1 MGTNKFNI
9 SMANTSGSGKE
20 TDSIR
25 DWESKVSVELRRKE
39 SQLILAK
46 KEKLEL
52 EKEVNKLI
60 IENGE
65 VEQAIKAELDEIKQ
79 YDEMDKIL
87 TEKIAELEANLKLL
101 RRCIEKQRECLN
113 VCGVAQAVQEGEKK
127 ELKNRIKGE
136 AANYEDKLSVAKK
149 ELQEL
154 ESEYACTLELK
165 QKTEKT
171 VDADFEEL
179 QCKIQLVDLEINKLS
194 MENQTDETFLVS
206 LEQECMELKSKV
218 VKKKL
223 DIEKVTEEF
232 ALRKVEEA
240 SLESRI
246 KVLNNKLQSEQDS
259 LYSSKQK
266 QCKLHCQIK
275 ELLEKEDSLKCK
287 KASLQMEILDIKK
300 VVTELDNLNVHVE
313 NVSLQVQACQNEAER
328 LSGIGDA
335 KKQVESE
342 LSELLEKSA
351 LTSSNIEALNEEFCR
366 LESIE
371 SRKANLDE
379 LINAEKSLI
388 ESEVGKRDENQ
399 SQLSNKEKM
408 LEELA
413 KECEN
418 SCNKVSQ
425 TEISLHEKQNLLQN
439 TIRPRMEELKRL
451 KDVVETADIE
461 VSVKEKEKNEMLMY
475 VSRRTNEASLQSKA
489 KLDEL
494 KASLD
499 EKMNLFKDTS
509 SMVEKLEQEVS
520 VQEEF
525 LEGELERVNREEK
538 KKIENAVEPVLRNY
552 EDRRSKEVEKQ
563 WQEELTNANKILSP
577 AERKKVQFST
587 KGVNLETSSPIVI
600 NLDSQDKT
608 NRPPK
613 LAVFPKQPTN

>member
-1 MGTNKFNI
+1 
-9 SMANTSGSGKE
+9 
-20 TDSIR
+20 
-25 DWESKVSVELRRKE
+25 
-39 SQLILAK
+39 
-46 KEKLEL
+46 
-52 EKEVNKLI
+52 VNKLI

-101 RRCIEKQRECLN
+101 RRCVEKQRECLN

-127 ELKNRIKGE
+127 ELKNKIKGE
-136 AANYEDKLSVAKK
+136 TANYEDKLSVAKK

-154 ESEYACTLELK
+154 KSEYASTFEHK

-171 VDADFEEL
+171 VNADFEEL
-179 QCKIQLVDLEINKLS
+179 QYKIQQFDLEINKLS
-194 MENQTDETFLVS
+194 MENQTDEAFLQS
-206 LEQECMELKSKV
+206 LEQECMELKSNAA
-218 VKKKL
+218 KKKL
-223 DIEKVTEEF
+223 DVEKVTGEL
-232 ALRKVEEA
+232 ALRKAEEA

-246 KVLNNKLQSEQDS
+246 KVLKNKLQGEQDS

-275 ELLEKEDSLKCK
+275 ELLEKEDNLKSK
-287 KASLQMEILDIKK
+287 KASLQMEIMDIKK
-300 VVTELDNLNVHVE
+300 VVAELDNLNVHVE

-328 LSGIGDA
+328 LSSIGDD
-335 KKQVESE
+335 KKQVELE

-351 LTSSNIEALNEEFCR
+351 LTNSNIEALNEEFCR
-366 LESIE
+366 LENIE

-379 LINAEKSLI
+379 LINTEKSHI

-399 SQLSNKEKM
+399 SQLSIKEKM
-408 LEELA
+408 LEELV

-439 TIRPRMEELKRL
+439 NLRPRMEELKRL

-489 KLDEL
+489 KLDDL

-525 LEGELERVNREEK
+525 LKGELERVNREEE

-563 WQEELTNANKILSP
+563 WQDELANANKILSP

-613 LAVFPKQPTN
+613 LAMFPKQPTN

>member
-1 MGTNKFNI
+1 
-9 SMANTSGSGKE
+9 MANTSGSGKE

-101 RRCIEKQRECLN
+101 RRCVEKQRECLN

-136 AANYEDKLSVAKK
+136 TANYEGKLSVAKK

-154 ESEYACTLELK
+154 ESEYASTLELK

-179 QCKIQLVDLEINKLS
+179 QYKIQQVDLEISKLS
-194 MENQTDETFLVS
+194 MENQTDEAFLLS
-206 LEQECMELKSKV
+206 LEQQCTELKSNV

-275 ELLEKEDSLKCK
+275 ELLEKEDNLKGK

-300 VVTELDNLNVHVE
+300 VVAELDNLNVHVE

-328 LSGIGDA
+328 LSGIRDD

-342 LSELLEKSA
+342 LSELIEKSA

-366 LESIE
+366 LENIE
-371 SRKANLDE
+371 SRKVNLDE

-408 LEELA
+408 LEELV

-439 TIRPRMEELKRL
+439 NLRPRMEELKRL

-499 EKMNLFKDTS
+499 EKMNLFKVTS
-509 SMVEKLEQEVS
+509 SIVEKLEQEVS

-525 LEGELERVNREEK
+525 LKGELERVNREEE

-577 AERKKVQFST
+577 AERKKIQFST

>member
-1 MGTNKFNI
+1 
-9 SMANTSGSGKE
+9 MANTSGSGKE

-101 RRCIEKQRECLN
+101 RRCVEKQRECLN

-136 AANYEDKLSVAKK
+136 TANYEGKLSVAKK

-154 ESEYACTLELK
+154 ESEYASTLELK

-179 QCKIQLVDLEINKLS
+179 QYKIQQVDLEINKLS
-194 MENQTDETFLVS
+194 MENQTDEAFLLS
-206 LEQECMELKSKV
+206 LEQECTELNSNV

-232 ALRKVEEA
+232 ALRKIEEA

-246 KVLNNKLQSEQDS
+246 KVLNIKLQSEQDS

-275 ELLEKEDSLKCK
+275 ELLEKEDNLKGK

-300 VVTELDNLNVHVE
+300 VVAELDNLNVHVE

-328 LSGIGDA
+328 LSGIRDD
-335 KKQVESE
+335 KKTSRIG
-342 LSELLEKSA
+342 A
-351 LTSSNIEALNEEFCR
+351 L
-366 LESIE
+366 
-371 SRKANLDE
+371 
-379 LINAEKSLI
+379 
-388 ESEVGKRDENQ
+388 
-399 SQLSNKEKM
+399 
-408 LEELA
+408 
-413 KECEN
+413 
-418 SCNKVSQ
+418 
-425 TEISLHEKQNLLQN
+425 
-439 TIRPRMEELKRL
+439 
-451 KDVVETADIE
+451 
-461 VSVKEKEKNEMLMY
+461 
-475 VSRRTNEASLQSKA
+475 
-489 KLDEL
+489 
-494 KASLD
+494 
-499 EKMNLFKDTS
+499 
-509 SMVEKLEQEVS
+509 
-520 VQEEF
+520 
-525 LEGELERVNREEK
+525 
-538 KKIENAVEPVLRNY
+538 
-552 EDRRSKEVEKQ
+552 
-563 WQEELTNANKILSP
+563 
-577 AERKKVQFST
+577 
-587 KGVNLETSSPIVI
+587 
-600 NLDSQDKT
+600 
-608 NRPPK
+608 
-613 LAVFPKQPTN
+613 

>member
-1 MGTNKFNI
+1 MG
-9 SMANTSGSGKE
+9 
-20 TDSIR
+20 
-25 DWESKVSVELRRKE
+25 
-39 SQLILAK
+39 
-46 KEKLEL
+46 LEL
-52 EKEVNKLI
+52 EEEVNKLI

-101 RRCIEKQRECLN
+101 RRCVEKQRECLN

-136 AANYEDKLSVAKK
+136 TANYEDKLSVAKK

-154 ESEYACTLELK
+154 ESEYASTLELK
-165 QKTEKT
+165 QTTEKT

-179 QCKIQLVDLEINKLS
+179 QCKIQLVDLEINRLS
-194 MENQTDETFLVS
+194 MENDTDEAFLQS
-206 LEQECMELKSKV
+206 LEQECTELKSNV

-275 ELLEKEDSLKCK
+275 ELLEKEDNLKCK

-300 VVTELDNLNVHVE
+300 VVAELDNLNVHVE
-313 NVSLQVQACQNEAER
+313 NVSLQVQVCQNEAER
-328 LSGIGDA
+328 LSGIGEA

-342 LSELLEKSA
+342 LSELLVKSA

-366 LESIE
+366 LENIE

-439 TIRPRMEELKRL
+439 NLRPRMEELKRL

-509 SMVEKLEQEVS
+509 S
-520 VQEEF
+520 
-525 LEGELERVNREEK
+525 R
-538 KKIENAVEPVLRNY
+538 
-552 EDRRSKEVEKQ
+552 
-563 WQEELTNANKILSP
+563 
-577 AERKKVQFST
+577 
-587 KGVNLETSSPIVI
+587 
-600 NLDSQDKT
+600 
-608 NRPPK
+608 
-613 LAVFPKQPTN
+613 

>member
-1 MGTNKFNI
+1 
-9 SMANTSGSGKE
+9 MANISGSGKE

-39 SQLILAK
+39 SQLILAR

-101 RRCIEKQRECLN
+101 RRCVEKQRECLN

-136 AANYEDKLSVAKK
+136 TANYEDKLSVAKK

-154 ESEYACTLELK
+154 ESEYASTFEHK
-165 QKTEKT
+165 QNTEKS
-171 VDADFEEL
+171 VNADFEEL
-179 QCKIQLVDLEINKLS
+179 QYKVQQIDLKINKLS
-194 MENQTDETFLVS
+194 MENQTDEAFLQS
-206 LEQECMELKSKV
+206 LEQECMELKSNV

-223 DIEKVTEEF
+223 DVEKVTGEL
-232 ALRKVEEA
+232 ALRKAEEA

-246 KVLNNKLQSEQDS
+246 KVLNNKLQGEQDS

-275 ELLEKEDSLKCK
+275 ELLEKEDNLKSK
-287 KASLQMEILDIKK
+287 KASLQMEIMDIKK
-300 VVTELDNLNVHVE
+300 VVAELDNLNVHVE

-328 LSGIGDA
+328 LSSIGDD

-366 LESIE
+366 LENIE

-379 LINAEKSLI
+379 LINTEKSHI
-388 ESEVGKRDENQ
+388 ESEAGKRDENQ

-408 LEELA
+408 LEELV

-439 TIRPRMEELKRL
+439 NLRPRMEELKRL

-525 LEGELERVNREEK
+525 LKGELERVNREEK

-563 WQEELTNANKILSP
+563 WQDELANANKILSP
-577 AERKKVQFST
+577 AERKKIQFST

-613 LAVFPKQPTN
+613 LAMFPKQPTN

>member
-1 MGTNKFNI
+1 
-9 SMANTSGSGKE
+9 MANTSGSGKE

-101 RRCIEKQRECLN
+101 RRCVEKQRECLN

-136 AANYEDKLSVAKK
+136 TANYEGKLSVAKK

-154 ESEYACTLELK
+154 ESEYASTLELK

-179 QCKIQLVDLEINKLS
+179 QYKIQQVDLEINKLS
-194 MENQTDETFLVS
+194 MENQTDEAFLQS
-206 LEQECMELKSKV
+206 LEQECTELKSNV

-275 ELLEKEDSLKCK
+275 ELLEKEDNLKCK

-300 VVTELDNLNVHVE
+300 VVAELDNLNVHVE

-366 LESIE
+366 LENIE
-371 SRKANLDE
+371 SRKVNLDE

-439 TIRPRMEELKRL
+439 NLRPRMEELKRL

-525 LEGELERVNREEK
+525 LKGELERVNREEK

>member
-1 MGTNKFNI
+1 
-9 SMANTSGSGKE
+9 
-20 TDSIR
+20 
-25 DWESKVSVELRRKE
+25 
-39 SQLILAK
+39 
-46 KEKLEL
+46 
-52 EKEVNKLI
+52 
-60 IENGE
+60 
-65 VEQAIKAELDEIKQ
+65 
-79 YDEMDKIL
+79 
-87 TEKIAELEANLKLL
+87 
-101 RRCIEKQRECLN
+101 
-113 VCGVAQAVQEGEKK
+113 
-127 ELKNRIKGE
+127 
-136 AANYEDKLSVAKK
+136 
-149 ELQEL
+149 
-154 ESEYACTLELK
+154 
-165 QKTEKT
+165 
-171 VDADFEEL
+171 
-179 QCKIQLVDLEINKLS
+179 
-194 MENQTDETFLVS
+194 
-206 LEQECMELKSKV
+206 
-218 VKKKL
+218 
-223 DIEKVTEEF
+223 
-232 ALRKVEEA
+232 
-240 SLESRI
+240 
-246 KVLNNKLQSEQDS
+246 
-259 LYSSKQK
+259 
-266 QCKLHCQIK
+266 
-275 ELLEKEDSLKCK
+275 LLEKEDNLKIK
-287 KASLQMEILDIKK
+287 KASLQMEIMDIKK
-300 VVTELDNLNVHVE
+300 VVAELDSLNVHVE

-328 LSGIGDA
+328 LSSIGEE
-335 KKQVESE
+335 KKHVESE

-366 LESIE
+366 LENIE

-379 LINAEKSLI
+379 LINTEKSQI

-399 SQLSNKEKM
+399 SLLSNKVKM
-408 LEELA
+408 LEELV

-439 TIRPRMEELKRL
+439 NLRPRMEELKRL

-489 KLDEL
+489 KLDDL

-520 VQEEF
+520 IQEEF
-525 LEGELERVNREEK
+525 LKGELERVNREEK
-538 KKIENAVEPVLRNY
+538 NKIENAVEPVLRNY

-563 WQEELTNANKILSP
+563 WQEELANANKILSP

>member
-1 MGTNKFNI
+1 
-9 SMANTSGSGKE
+9 
-20 TDSIR
+20 
-25 DWESKVSVELRRKE
+25 
-39 SQLILAK
+39 
-46 KEKLEL
+46 
-52 EKEVNKLI
+52 
-60 IENGE
+60 
-65 VEQAIKAELDEIKQ
+65 
-79 YDEMDKIL
+79 
-87 TEKIAELEANLKLL
+87 
-101 RRCIEKQRECLN
+101 
-113 VCGVAQAVQEGEKK
+113 
-127 ELKNRIKGE
+127 
-136 AANYEDKLSVAKK
+136 
-149 ELQEL
+149 L

-194 MENQTDETFLVS
+194 MENETDETFLQS
-206 LEQECMELKSKV
+206 LEQECMELKSNV

-275 ELLEKEDSLKCK
+275 ELLEKEDNLKCK

-300 VVTELDNLNVHVE
+300 VVAELDNLNVHVE

-439 TIRPRMEELKRL
+439 NLRPRMEELKRL

-525 LEGELERVNREEK
+525 LKGELERVNREEK

>member
-1 MGTNKFNI
+1 
-9 SMANTSGSGKE
+9 MANTSGSGKE

-101 RRCIEKQRECLN
+101 RRCVEKQRECLN

-136 AANYEDKLSVAKK
+136 TANYEDKLSVAKK

-194 MENQTDETFLVS
+194 MENQTDETFLQS
-206 LEQECMELKSKV
+206 LEQECMELKSNV

-275 ELLEKEDSLKCK
+275 ELLEKEDNLKCK

-300 VVTELDNLNVHVE
+300 VVAELDNLNVHVE

-366 LESIE
+366 LENIE
-371 SRKANLDE
+371 SRKVNLDE

-439 TIRPRMEELKRL
+439 NLRPRMEELKRL

-525 LEGELERVNREEK
+525 LKGELERVNREEK

>member
-1 MGTNKFNI
+1 
-9 SMANTSGSGKE
+9 MANISGSGKE

-39 SQLILAK
+39 SQLILAR

-65 VEQAIKAELDEIKQ
+65 AEQAIKAELDEIKQ

-101 RRCIEKQRECLN
+101 RRCVEKQRECLN

-136 AANYEDKLSVAKK
+136 TANYEDKLSVAKK
-149 ELQEL
+149 EFQEL
-154 ESEYACTLELK
+154 ESEYASTLEQK
-165 QKTEKT
+165 QKMEKT

-179 QCKIQLVDLEINKLS
+179 LFKIQQVDLEINKLS
-194 MENQTDETFLVS
+194 MENQTDEAFLQS
-206 LEQECMELKSKV
+206 LEQECMELKSNV

-223 DIEKVTEEF
+223 DIEKITGEL

-246 KVLNNKLQSEQDS
+246 KVLNTKLQGEQDS

-275 ELLEKEDSLKCK
+275 ELLEKEDNLKIK
-287 KASLQMEILDIKK
+287 KASLQMEIMDIKK
-300 VVTELDNLNVHVE
+300 VVAELDNLNVHVE

-328 LSGIGDA
+328 LSSIGEE

-366 LESIE
+366 LENIE

-379 LINAEKSLI
+379 LINTEKSQI

-399 SQLSNKEKM
+399 SLLSNKEKM
-408 LEELA
+408 LEELV

-439 TIRPRMEELKRL
+439 NLRPRMEELKRL

-520 VQEEF
+520 IQEEF
-525 LEGELERVNREEK
+525 LKGELERVNREEK

-563 WQEELTNANKILSP
+563 WQEELANANKILSP

>member
-65 VEQAIKAELDEIKQ
+65 VEQAIN
-79 YDEMDKIL
+79 
-87 TEKIAELEANLKLL
+87 AELEANLKLL
-101 RRCIEKQRECLN
+101 RRCVEKQRECLH

-136 AANYEDKLSVAKK
+136 TANYEDKLSVAKK
-149 ELQEL
+149 ELKEL

-194 MENQTDETFLVS
+194 MENQTDETFLQS
-206 LEQECMELKSKV
+206 LEQECMELKSNV

-246 KVLNNKLQSEQDS
+246 KVLNNKLQGEQDS

-275 ELLEKEDSLKCK
+275 ELLEKEDNLKCK

-300 VVTELDNLNVHVE
+300 VVAELDNLNVHVE

-328 LSGIGDA
+328 LSGIGEA

-366 LESIE
+366 LENIE

-388 ESEVGKRDENQ
+388 ESQVGKRNENQ

-439 TIRPRMEELKRL
+439 NLRPRMEELKRL

-525 LEGELERVNREEK
+525 LKGELERVNREEK

-552 EDRRSKEVEKQ
+552 EERRSKEVEKQ

>member
-1 MGTNKFNI
+1 
-9 SMANTSGSGKE
+9 MANTSGSGKE

-52 EKEVNKLI
+52 EKEVNRLI

-101 RRCIEKQRECLN
+101 RRCVEKQRECLN

-136 AANYEDKLSVAKK
+136 TANYEDKLSVAKK

-194 MENQTDETFLVS
+194 MENQTDETFLQS
-206 LEQECMELKSKV
+206 LEQECMELKSNV

-275 ELLEKEDSLKCK
+275 ELLEKEDNLKCK

-300 VVTELDNLNVHVE
+300 VVAELDNLNVHVE

-366 LESIE
+366 LENIE

-439 TIRPRMEELKRL
+439 NLRPRMEELKRL

-525 LEGELERVNREEK
+525 LKGELERVNREEK

>member
-1 MGTNKFNI
+1 
-9 SMANTSGSGKE
+9 MANTSGSGKE

-101 RRCIEKQRECLN
+101 RRCVEKQRECLN

-136 AANYEDKLSVAKK
+136 TANYEDKLSVAKK

-194 MENQTDETFLVS
+194 MENQTDETFLQS
-206 LEQECMELKSKV
+206 LEQECMELKSNV

-275 ELLEKEDSLKCK
+275 ELLEKEDNLKCK

-300 VVTELDNLNVHVE
+300 VVAELDNLNVHVE

-366 LESIE
+366 LENIE

-439 TIRPRMEELKRL
+439 NLRPRMEELKRL

-525 LEGELERVNREEK
+525 LKGELERVNREEK

-577 AERKKVQFST
+577 AERKKIQFST

>member
-1 MGTNKFNI
+1 
-9 SMANTSGSGKE
+9 MANTSGSGKE

-39 SQLILAK
+39 SQLILAR

-101 RRCIEKQRECLN
+101 RRCVEKQRECLN

-136 AANYEDKLSVAKK
+136 TANYEDKLSVAKK

-154 ESEYACTLELK
+154 ESEYASTFEHK

-171 VDADFEEL
+171 VNADFEEL
-179 QCKIQLVDLEINKLS
+179 QYKIQQVDLEINKLS
-194 MENQTDETFLVS
+194 MENQTDEAFLQS
-206 LEQECMELKSKV
+206 LEQECMELKSNV

-223 DIEKVTEEF
+223 DIEKVTGEL

-246 KVLNNKLQSEQDS
+246 KVLNNKLQGEQDS

-275 ELLEKEDSLKCK
+275 ELLEKEDNLKSK
-287 KASLQMEILDIKK
+287 KASLQMEIMDIKK
-300 VVTELDNLNVHVE
+300 VVAELDNLNVHVE

-328 LSGIGDA
+328 LSSIGDD

-366 LESIE
+366 LENIE

-379 LINAEKSLI
+379 LINTEKSHI
-388 ESEVGKRDENQ
+388 ESEAGKRDENQ

-408 LEELA
+408 LEELV

-439 TIRPRMEELKRL
+439 NLRPRMEELKRL

-525 LEGELERVNREEK
+525 LKGELERVNREEK

-563 WQEELTNANKILSP
+563 WQDELANANKILSP

-613 LAVFPKQPTN
+613 LAMFPKQPTN